1 MAEKTSK
8 KKILIVE
15 DEALLAEMYEQG
27 FVQDGGFTVF
37 STVTAEEGIEIAKKE
52 RPDFILLDILLP
64 KGDGI
69 QFLEMQK
76 EEKEIAEIPVLVAS
90 NFDHPPTKKRAD
102 ELGVLDYIIKT
113 EYTPQQIIDLV
124 KKHLS

>member
-1 MAEKTSK
+1 MEEKTPK

-27 FVQDGGFTVF
+27 FIQDGGFIVF
-37 STVTAEEGIEIAKKE
+37 STITAEEGIEFAKKE
-52 RPDFILLDILLP
+52 MPDFVLLDILLP

-76 EEKEIAEIPVLVAS
+76 KDKEIAEIPVLVAS
-90 NFDHPPTKKRAD
+90 NFDHSPTRKKAS

-113 EYTPQQIIDLV
+113 EYTPQQIIDKV
-124 KKHLS
+124 KEYLS

>member
-1 MAEKTSK
+1 MIKETLK

-27 FVQDGGFTVF
+27 FMQDGGFKVF
-37 STVTAEEGIEIAKKE
+37 SSVTAEEGIEIAEKE
-52 RPDFILLDILLP
+52 KPDLILLDILLP

-76 EEKEIAEIPVLVAS
+76 RNKEIAEIPVLVAS
-90 NFDHPPTKKRAD
+90 NFDHPPTKKRANK
-102 ELGVLDYIIKT
+102 LGVLGYIIKT
-113 EYTPQQIIDLV
+113 EYTPQQIIDKV
-124 KKHLS
+124 KGHLS

>member
-1 MAEKTSK
+1 MAEKTLK

-27 FVQDGGFTVF
+27 FVQDGGFRVF

-76 EEKEIAEIPVLVAS
+76 REKEIAEIPVLVAS
-90 NFDHPPTKKRAD
+90 NFDHPPTTNRAN

-124 KKHLS
+124 KEHLS

>member
-1 MAEKTSK
+1 MAQQTPK

-27 FVQDGGFTVF
+27 FVQDGGFTVY
-37 STVTAEEGIEIAKKE
+37 STITAEEGIEIAKEEK
-52 RPDFILLDILLP
+52 PDFVLLDILLP

-76 EEKEIAEIPVLVAS
+76 KNKEIADIPVLVAS

-102 ELGVLDYIIKT
+102 ELGVLGYIIKT
-113 EYTPQQIIDLV
+113 EYTPQQIIDKV
-124 KKHLS
+124 KEYLS